1 MVLNTKNCYAEDV
14 LKTSS
19 RHVFKTSSRRLQDQQ
34 MLLGDDDIT
43 DKMNNMIL
51 TEKQQKYRDW
61 HQVKNEFYTGKE
73 ILPSDQSR
81 LTQLSSF
88 TCYPLR
94 KHLKNRKTIEEQG
107 KKQVET
113 LELLKSDIQNF
124 TIKDVIPE
132 NIVTEEA
139 KHELNK
145 TKEIEK
151 TVPRGN
157 LVYRTNEYT

>member
-1 MVLNTKNCYAEDV
+1 
-14 LKTSS
+14 
-19 RHVFKTSSRRLQDQQ
+19 
-34 MLLGDDDIT
+34 
-43 DKMNNMIL
+43 MIL

-61 HQVKNEFYTGKE
+61 HQVKNEFYKGKE

-94 KHLKNRKTIEEQG
+94 KHLKNRQTIEEKG

-113 LELLKSDIQNF
+113 LEIVKSDTQNF

-151 TVPRGN
+151 TVRRGN